1 VTEFLTQLFVAG
13 EWRDAA
19 DGGTFDVANPA
30 TGQILAK
37 VADGGYADMG
47 RAIDGAAA
55 AQPAWAAIPAV
66 QRGEIIRA
74 AARIM
79 AGQVDHLATVMTMEQ
94 GKPLEQSRG
103 EIEYGIGFLN
113 WFAEEGRR
121 AYGMTIP
128 ATVPAKR
135 ITVLKQP
142 VGVTAAI
149 TPWNFPSLQ
158 ILRKLGAALAAGCA
172 MVVKPAELTPL
183 SALEIGRCF
192 AEAGLPAGVLSIVP
206 GLDPAPL
213 GRAIMDDPRVRV
225 VSFTGSTDVG
235 RLLMRQ
241 AAGTMKRV
249 SLEMGG
255 QAPLIV
261 FDDADLDLAVAQ
273 TIASKMRN
281 MGQTCV
287 SANRIYVHRPI
298 ADAFTA
304 RLVDQL
310 AAMQVGNGLD
320 PANAIGPLVEQAAV
334 DKVVRHVRD
343 ALDQGATA
351 VLGGASDESAVPA
364 GEDGFFYP
372 ATVLVGA
379 RESMLV
385 AQEETFGPVAPVFVF
400 DTEAEVVERANKTEY
415 GLAAYF
421 FTRDINRIV
430 RVTEALEFGTVGVN
444 DAAIS
449 AVQAPFGGMKSS
461 GIGREGGPLGMEEF
475 LEVKYVSLGG
485 LD

>member
-1 VTEFLTQLFVAG
+1 MTEFLTQLFIAG
-13 EWRDAA
+13 RWRDATG
-19 DGGTFDVANPA
+19 GGTFDIANPA
-30 TGQILAK
+30 TGEILAK
-37 VADGGYADMG
+37 VADGGYADMTS
-47 RAIDGAAA
+47 AIDGAAA
-55 AQPAWAAIPAV
+55 AQPAWAALPALR
-66 QRGEIIRA
+66 RGEIIRA
-74 AARIM
+74 AAQVM
-79 AGQVDHLATVMTMEQ
+79 AEQIGHLATIMTMEQ
-94 GKPLEQSRG
+94 GKPLAQSRG

-121 AYGMTIP
+121 SYGMTIP
-128 ATVPAKR
+128 ATVPEKR
-135 ITVLKQP
+135 ITVLRQP
-142 VGVTAAI
+142 AGVTAAI

-158 ILRKLGAALAAGCA
+158 ILRKLGAALGAGCT

-183 SALEIGRCF
+183 SALEVGRCF
-192 AEAGLPAGVLSIVP
+192 AEAGLPDGVLSVVP

-213 GRAIMDDPRVRV
+213 GQAIMDDPRVRV
-225 VSFTGSTDVG
+225 VSFTGSTEVG

-241 AAGTMKRV
+241 AAATMKRV

-287 SANRIYVHRPI
+287 SANRIYVQHAI
-298 ADAFTA
+298 AAEFTS

-310 AAMQVGNGLD
+310 AAMRVGNGLD
-320 PANAIGPLVEQAAV
+320 PATAIGPLVEQAAV
-334 DKVVRHVRD
+334 DKVARHVRD
-343 ALDQGATA
+343 ALDRGATA
-351 VLGGASDESAVPA
+351 VLGGDPGESAGPA
-364 GEDGFFYP
+364 DGFFYP
-372 ATVLVGA
+372 ATVLTGA
-379 RESMLV
+379 QESMLV

-400 DTEAEVVERANKTEY
+400 DTEAEVVERANNTDY

-461 GIGREGGPLGMEEF
+461 GIGREGGPLGIDEF

-485 LD
+485 LG

>member
-1 VTEFLTQLFVAG
+1 MTEYLTQLFIAG
-13 EWRDAA
+13 QWRDAA
-19 DGGTFDVANPA
+19 GGGTFDVTNPA
-30 TGQILAK
+30 TGEILAK
-37 VADGGYADMG
+37 VADGGYEDMAS
-47 RAIDGAAA
+47 AIDGAAA
-55 AQPAWAAIPAV
+55 AQPAWAALPAL

-74 AARIM
+74 AAQVM
-79 AGQVDHLATVMTMEQ
+79 AGQLGHLATLMTMEQ
-94 GKPLEQSRG
+94 GKPLDQSRG

-128 ATVPAKR
+128 STASDKR

-142 VGVTAAI
+142 AGVTAAI

-158 ILRKLGAALAAGCA
+158 ILRKLGAALAAGCT

-183 SALEIGRCF
+183 SALEVGRCF
-192 AEAGLPAGVLSIVP
+192 AEAGLPDGVLSVVP

-213 GRAIMDDPRVRV
+213 GQAIMDDPRVRV

-255 QAPLIV
+255 HAPLIV

-273 TIASKMRN
+273 TIASKTRN

-287 SANRIYVHRPI
+287 SANRIYVQRTI
-298 ADAFTA
+298 ADEFTA
-304 RLVDQL
+304 RLVDML

-320 PANAIGPLVEQAAV
+320 PATSIGPLVEQAAV
-334 DKVVRHVRD
+334 DKVARHVRD
-343 ALDQGATA
+343 ALDRGATA
-351 VLGGASDESAVPA
+351 VLGGNPGGPGGSAR
-364 GEDGFFYP
+364 GFFYP
-372 ATVLVGA
+372 ATVLTGA
-379 RESMLV
+379 QESMLV

-400 DTEAEVVERANKTEY
+400 DTEAEVVERANNTDY

-430 RVTEALEFGTVGVN
+430 RVAEALEFGTVGVN

-461 GIGREGGPLGMEEF
+461 GIGREGGPLGIEEF

-485 LD
+485 LG

>member
-1 VTEFLTQLFVAG
+1 MTEFLTQLFIAG
-13 EWRDAA
+13 RWCDAVG
-19 DGGTFDVANPA
+19 GGTFDVANPA
-30 TGQILAK
+30 TGEILAK
-37 VADGGYADMG
+37 VADGGYEDMAS
-47 RAIDGAAA
+47 AIDGAAA
-55 AQPAWAAIPAV
+55 AQPAWGALPAL

-74 AARIM
+74 AAQIM
-79 AGQVDHLATVMTMEQ
+79 AEQTGHLATIMTMEQ
-94 GKPLEQSRG
+94 GKPMAQSRG

-128 ATVPAKR
+128 ATAGEKR

-158 ILRKLGAALAAGCA
+158 ILRKLGAALAAGCT

-183 SALEIGRCF
+183 SALEVGRCF
-192 AEAGLPAGVLSIVP
+192 AEAGLPDGVLSVVP

-213 GRAIMDDPRVRV
+213 GQAIMDDARVRV
-225 VSFTGSTDVG
+225 VSFTGSTEVG

-249 SLEMGG
+249 CLEMGG

-287 SANRIYVHRPI
+287 SANRIYVQRAV
-298 ADAFTA
+298 ADEFTA
-304 RLVDQL
+304 RLVDRL

-320 PANAIGPLVEQAAV
+320 PTTAIGPLVEQAAV

-343 ALDQGATA
+343 ALDRGATA
-351 VLGGASDESAVPA
+351 VLGGDPGEPA
-364 GEDGFFYP
+364 GPAGGFFYP
-372 ATVLVGA
+372 ATVLTGA
-379 RESMLV
+379 QESMLV
-385 AQEETFGPVAPVFVF
+385 AREETFGPVAPVFVF
-400 DTEAEVVERANKTEY
+400 DTEAEVVERANNTDY

-485 LD
+485 LG

>member
-1 VTEFLTQLFVAG
+1 MTEFLTQLFVAG
-13 EWRDAA
+13 QWRDAA
-19 DGGTFDVANPA
+19 GGGTFDVTNPA
-30 TGQILAK
+30 TGEVLAK
-37 VADGGYADMG
+37 VADGGHADMA

-55 AQPAWAAIPAV
+55 AQPAWAAMPALA
-66 QRGEIIRA
+66 RGEIIRA
-74 AARIM
+74 AAAIM
-79 AGQVDHLATVMTMEQ
+79 TGQVGHLATVLTMEQ
-94 GKPLEQSRG
+94 GKPLEQARG
-103 EIEYGIGFLN
+103 EVEYGIGFLN
-113 WFAEEGRR
+113 WFAEEARR

-128 ATVPAKR
+128 ATAAAKR
-135 ITVLKQP
+135 ITVLRQP
-142 VGVTAAI
+142 AGVTAAI
-149 TPWNFPSLQ
+149 TPWNFPSVQ
-158 ILRKLGAALAAGCA
+158 ILRKLGAALAAGCT

-192 AEAGLPAGVLSIVP
+192 AQAGLPAGVLSVVP
-206 GLDPAPL
+206 GLDPEPL
-213 GRAIMDDPRVRV
+213 GQAIMDDPRVRV
-225 VSFTGSTDVG
+225 VSFTGSTEVG
-235 RLLMRQ
+235 ALLMRQ
-241 AAGTMKRV
+241 AAATMKRV

-273 TIASKMRN
+273 AIASKMRN

-287 SANRIYVHRPI
+287 SANRIYVQRPV
-298 ADAFTA
+298 AQEFTR

-320 PANAIGPLVEQAAV
+320 PATTIGPLVERAAV
-334 DKVVRHVRD
+334 EKVVRHVRD
-343 ALDQGATA
+343 ALDKGATA
-351 VLGGASDESAVPA
+351 VLGGSTDEP
-364 GEDGFFYP
+364 GGPQDGFFYP
-372 ATVLVGA
+372 ATVLTDA
-379 RESMLV
+379 QESMLV
-385 AQEETFGPVAPVFVF
+385 AREETFGPVAPVFVF
-400 DTEAEVVERANKTEY
+400 DTEQEVVERANNTVY

-430 RVTEALEFGTVGVN
+430 RISEALEFGTVGVN

>member
-1 VTEFLTQLFVAG
+1 
-13 EWRDAA
+13 
-19 DGGTFDVANPA
+19 
-30 TGQILAK
+30 
-37 VADGGYADMG
+37 
-47 RAIDGAAA
+47 
-55 AQPAWAAIPAV
+55 
-66 QRGEIIRA
+66 
-74 AARIM
+74 
-79 AGQVDHLATVMTMEQ
+79 
-94 GKPLEQSRG
+94 
-103 EIEYGIGFLN
+103 
-113 WFAEEGRR
+113 
-121 AYGMTIP
+121 
-128 ATVPAKR
+128 
-135 ITVLKQP
+135 
-142 VGVTAAI
+142 
-149 TPWNFPSLQ
+149 
-158 ILRKLGAALAAGCA
+158 
-172 MVVKPAELTPL
+172 
-183 SALEIGRCF
+183 
-192 AEAGLPAGVLSIVP
+192 
-206 GLDPAPL
+206 
-213 GRAIMDDPRVRV
+213 MDDPRVRV

-287 SANRIYVHRPI
+287 SANRIYVHRTI
-298 ADAFTA
+298 AGAFTA

-351 VLGGASDESAVPA
+351 VLGGASDESAA

-400 DTEAEVVERANKTEY
+400 DTEAEVVKRANNTEY